1 MPKSIPL
8 AFTDADVRRL
18 AGDSS
23 YQRGLE
29 LFSQGHVEALKDW
42 GDSLGALV
50 GRDPAY
56 TVTLESSRRDPYFGC
71 DCVEATGRV
80 FCQHCVAAALAWL
93 HRGDEASGG
102 GETGEPARPSPAAVR
117 RAFEKAVRVRDFVH
131 ARDAEAWAQGV
142 NEGIESIGRLLGDRQ
157 AAAAVELSE
166 WAIQSLLG
174 AVERVDDSAG
184 HFGAL
189 RDRLQDLHY
198 RACQEAKPEP
208 VELAKRI
215 FRWELHCDYEV
226 FSGAVARYAGILGED
241 GLKVYRM
248 LAEAEWTQTQAPGG
262 SKARSADGE
271 YSRLTRIMQTLAVLS
286 GNIDELVA
294 TMSRDLSS
302 ADSYRRIA
310 GVYREAKQPDNALL
324 WAEKGLRAFPDRT
337 GRPIR
342 EFAAEEY
349 HRCGRHQEAMELIWT
364 QFLER
369 PDLEAFQILE
379 QHGRKA
385 EVWPAWRE
393 RALAE
398 IRLRIAGV
406 KENTR
411 GQIRSRRMQVDD
423 DHSPLVEIFLHEGD
437 TGQAWNEAQAGG
449 CSESLWL
456 RLAAAREKDHP
467 ADAPPIYL
475 RQAEAAVAGSS
486 DGRYY
491 DAVDLLLK
499 AAVLMRRLGRGAEF
513 ARQLDALCAKYK
525 VKRAFIK
532 LVEQKRKSLYPA
544 SKIAD
549 TPLGNARTRR
559 R

>member
-1 MPKSIPL
+1 MPKTIPL
-8 AFTDADVRRL
+8 AFTDADVRRI
-18 AGDSS
+18 AGDLS
-23 YQRGLE
+23 YRRGAD

-42 GDSLGALV
+42 GDSIGALV
-50 GRDPAY
+50 GGDPAY
-56 TVTLESSRRDPYFGC
+56 AVTLESSRRDPYHAC
-71 DCVEATGRV
+71 DCAEGTGGV

-93 HRGDEASGG
+93 NRGEAAGGEAS
-102 GETGEPARPSPAAVR
+102 EPVKPNPAVVR

-142 NEGIESIGRLLGDRQ
+142 NDAIESVERLLGDGQ
-157 AAAAVELSE
+157 AAAVVELAE

-174 AVERVDDSAG
+174 SIERVDDSAG

-198 RACQEAKPEP
+198 RGCQQAKPDP
-208 VELAKRI
+208 VELSKRI

-226 FSGAVARYAGILGED
+226 FAGALARYSGILGED
-241 GLKVYRM
+241 GLKVYRA
-248 LAEAEWTQTQAPGG
+248 LAEAEWEQAQASGG
-262 SKARSADGE
+262 SKARSGDGE
-271 YSRLTRIMQTLAVLS
+271 YARLTRIMQTLAVVS
-286 GNIDELVA
+286 GSVGQLVA
-294 TMSRDLSS
+294 AMSSDLSS
-302 ADSYRRIA
+302 ASSYCRIA
-310 GVYREAKQPDNALL
+310 EVYREAKQPDQALL

-337 GRPIR
+337 GRRLR

-349 HRCGRHQEAMELIWT
+349 HRCGRHQDAMELMWA
-364 QFLER
+364 QFLEL
-369 PDLEAFQILE
+369 PDLEAFQNLE
-379 QHGRKA
+379 RHGRKA
-385 EVWPAWRE
+385 AAWPAWRD

-398 IRLRIAGV
+398 IRQRIARV
-406 KENTR
+406 KEKTR

-423 DHSPLVEIFLHEGD
+423 DHAPLVEVFLYEGD
-437 TGQAWNEAQAGG
+437 ADRAWSEAQAGG

-491 DAVDLLLK
+491 EAVDLLLK

-513 ARQLDALCAKYK
+513 GRQVDALCAKYK

-544 SKIAD
+544 SKIGD
-549 TPLGNARTRR
+549 TPLPNARTRR